1 MAEKRLDDQEKEIKS
16 AVMEKIEDAVDDYF
30 EEYRLKSEDGKG
42 VPTINEIEDILM
54 KLNSKTRDIFLET
67 VSEMISKCNET
78 ELIDSKK
85 ENSRRKG

>member
-30 EEYRLKSEDGKG
+30 EEYRLKNEDGKG

>member
-1 MAEKRLDDQEKEIKS
+1 MAGKRLDDQEKEIKS

-30 EEYRLKSEDGKG
+30 EEYRLKNEDGKG

>member
-1 MAEKRLDDQEKEIKS
+1 MAGKRLDDQEKEIKS
-16 AVMEKIEDAVDDYF
+16 EVMEKIEDAVDDYF
-30 EEYRLKSEDGKG
+30 EEYRLKNEDGKG